1 MQCMIDLFGR
11 VQNNPSF
18 RKQFFSDAFKPKIRQ
33 TTNSINEKSA
43 NSICEKPSERAASY
57 ERASGGFAYQSKSNC
72 GASVTVRRYSSG
84 LPFKINS
91 A

>member
-1 MQCMIDLFGR
+1 MQRMIDLFGR

-43 NSICEKPSERAASY
+43 KSICEKPPEAASY
-57 ERASGGFAYQSKSNC
+57 ERASGGFEASSNY
-72 GASVTVRRYSSG
+72 V
-84 LPFKINS
+84 
-91 A
+91 